1 MACVVLAVKR
11 EFWLPRE
18 WLEVRQSLMIPHM
31 RQETS
36 MTRLQQE
43 MTDSICCTFTQK
55 LVSDSTEVEIQA
67 PIGGSDAGSSNW
79 ADLSTL
85 DLKGLPVGQCDQQN
99 TVVREI
105 KARSITFFHS
115 SELLGCTSGLNPA

>member
-1 MACVVLAVKR
+1 
-11 EFWLPRE
+11 
-18 WLEVRQSLMIPHM
+18 M

-67 PIGGSDAGSSNW
+67 PIGGEDAGSSNW
-79 ADLSTL
+79 ADLSTHEL
-85 DLKGLPVGQCDQQN
+85 EGLPVGQCDQQN
-99 TVVREI
+99 TVIRGI
-105 KARSITFFHS
+105 KARSITVPS
-115 SELLGCTSGLNPA
+115 LWAALMA